1 MFGKSK
7 PPDAA
12 KRLADRVKQVTAGVA
27 SDVQAAEPQR
37 PVDRAPRQAVFR
49 NATVTL
55 DSGQRLA
62 VALKDVSS
70 AGARIEFFQRN
81 TLPASFMLSEP
92 TLKLHRRVRVVW
104 QREGIAG
111 LMFDD

>member
-12 KRLADRVKQVTAGVA
+12 KRLADRVKQVTADA
-27 SDVQAAEPQR
+27 PDAQAARPQR
-37 PVDRAPRQAVFR
+37 PADRAPRQAVFR
-49 NATVTL
+49 NATVML

-62 VALKDVSS
+62 VALKDVSA

-92 TLKLHRRVRVVW
+92 TLKLRRRVRVVW